1 MSRIGKKPITIPNG
15 VKVSL
20 NEKTVIVEGP
30 KGKLDYV
37 LPGGITV
44 KVETDSVKV
53 GRQSDSKSQK
63 ALHGLVRSLINNMIK
78 GTIEGYAKE
87 LEVVGVGYRGQVTG
101 KTLELYLGFT
111 HSVKY
116 NIPEGITVETPKP
129 NQIIV
134 KGIDKTKVGQ
144 AAAEI
149 RGFYPPEPYK
159 GKGIK
164 YTDEYIRRKVGKAV
178 A

>member
-1 MSRIGKKPITIPNG
+1 MSRIGKKAVLIPKG
-15 VKVSL
+15 VKVTIDGSSVL
-20 NEKTVIVEGP
+20 VEGQ

-37 LPGGITV
+37 LPLGISA
-44 KVETDSVKV
+44 KVENDSVKIQ
-53 GRQSDSKSQK
+53 RQTDTKNQK
-63 ALHGLVRSLINNMIK
+63 ALHGLARSLINNMVK
-78 GTIEGYAKE
+78 GVMEGYTKE
-87 LEVVGVGYRGQVTG
+87 LEVVGVGYRAQVTG

-116 NIPEGITVETPKP
+116 NIPEGVTVETPKP
-129 NQIIV
+129 NQIII
-134 KGIDKTKVGQ
+134 KGTDKARVGE

-149 RGFYPPEPYK
+149 RHFYPPEPYK

-164 YTDEYIRRKVGKAV
+164 YVGEYIRRKVGKAV